1 MNPSG
6 SCQMTV
12 LIDGHRVCPEN
23 GCDVGPPSSSQAA
36 AGSSNPPSRRAR
48 AAAAAGQSTD
58 AQYVIIDNLVS
69 ETDVV
74 AIEVYP
80 RGATIPPSLLAVD
93 ASCGLV
99 AFWTGGRKAP

>member
-1 MNPSG
+1 MNPNG

-12 LIDGHRVCPEN
+12 LIDGHRMCPEN
-23 GCDVGPPSSSQAA
+23 GCDVGAPP
-36 AGSSNPPSRRAR
+36 P
-48 AAAAAGQSTD
+48 AAAATASPTGGSRRSRNAAAKDQNTDGQF
-58 AQYVIIDNLVS
+58 VIIDNLVS

-74 AIEVYP
+74 AIEVYA

-99 AFWTGGRKAP
+99 AFWTGGRKLP